1 MTASRSPRRLAAT
14 TLPIAVASL
23 LIAGC
28 TMAGGPFGA
37 GAGPAAPADPN
48 TLIGLA
54 PQQIGEALGVP
65 ELQRREPPAEVW
77 QYRTTTCVF
86 DLYLYDQEGG
96 LRAAHYEA
104 RSRTNGEVDPA
115 LCLGSVVERYRV
127 ALANETAPADP
138 AQL

>member
-1 MTASRSPRRLAAT
+1 MTASRSPRRLAAV
-14 TLPIAVASL
+14 TLPIAVAAL
-23 LIAGC
+23 LMAGC
-28 TMAGGPFGA
+28 TMTGGGV
-37 GAGPAAPADPN
+37 GPAAPADPES
-48 TLIGLA
+48 LIGLA

-86 DLYLYDQEGG
+86 DLYLYNEEGG

-104 RSRTNGEVDPA
+104 RSRSNGEVDPA

-127 ALANETAPADP
+127 ALADGPAPADP

>member
-1 MTASRSPRRLAAT
+1 MTASRSPRRLADAA
-14 TLPIAVASL
+14 LSFAAAGL
-23 LIAGC
+23 LMAGC
-28 TMAGGPFGA
+28 TSTGDLLIGSSES
-37 GAGPAAPADPN
+37 AASADPA

-86 DLYLYDQEGG
+86 DLYLYDEEGG

-104 RSRTNGEVDPA
+104 RSRSNGEVDPA
-115 LCLGSVVERYRV
+115 VCLGSVVERYRV
-127 ALANETAPADP
+127 ALAEEPAPADP
-138 AQL
+138 AEL